1 MMDAAQAAN
10 ALLPERAAA
19 AAAVAG
25 LANPHARQ
33 YLTFTLGKEDYAIEI
48 LKVQEIR
55 GYSAITPIPNSPGW
69 MKGVMNLRGTVV
81 PVVGLREKFG
91 LETIDYTK
99 FTVIIVVTVGKKVV
113 GVVVDGVSDVLD
125 LPASA
130 IEPPPELGSAVDT
143 SFMTGI
149 AKQADRLIALL
160 DIEAALGGS
169 ELGLVSA

>member
-1 MMDAAQAAN
+1 MTDAQTAIAPATTG
-10 ALLPERAAA
+10 AR
-19 AAAVAG
+19 AVAG
-25 LANPHARQ
+25 LAQPHARQ
-33 YLTFTLGKEDYAIEI
+33 FLTFTLGHQDYAIEI

-91 LETIDYTK
+91 LDPMDYTK
-99 FTVIIVVTVGKKVV
+99 FTVIIVVTVGKRVV

-125 LPASA
+125 LPASS

-149 AKQADRLIALL
+149 ANQADQLIALL
-160 DIEAALGGS
+160 DIEAALGAHD
-169 ELGLVSA
+169 LGLMAA